1 MKKSASISMIAG
13 LATSSG
19 IEVWKEHRL
28 LVWKHQTLLHAF
40 SAQRGEMRAIL
51 SENVERLGGKD
62 FRSNRIEGR

>member
-13 LATSSG
+13 LVASSG
-19 IEVWKEHRL
+19 NEVWKEHRL
-28 LVWKHQTLLHAF
+28 LVWKHQTLLHAS
-40 SAQRGEMRAIL
+40 SAQRREMRAIL

>member
-1 MKKSASISMIAG
+1 VKKSASISMIAG
-13 LATSSG
+13 LVASSG

-28 LVWKHQTLLHAF
+28 IVWNHQTLLHA
-40 SAQRGEMRAIL
+40 SSSQRREMRAIL